1 MKLTKRRK
9 ERPNEIYQLNFLL
22 RRDIGLP
29 EVLQEKIKLHV
40 QSALLV
46 SLKIDCLIMMLNKK
60 KVLGSFDDPAPSI
73 HISAQHQP
81 SPSPPKKSILLL
93 RHYTVLDFCIIND
106 FKF

>member
-60 KVLGSFDDPAPSI
+60 KDLGSFADPAPSI

-81 SPSPPKKSILLL
+81 SPPKKKSILLL
-93 RHYTVLDFCIIND
+93 RHYTVLDFCIINN